1 MVIYPKKF
9 VKEMKTF
16 YDETSQE
23 KKDLLIKKIQEFHQ
37 KLKSIQPVDLKKE
50 LKIQFIHPE
59 FQAELLES
67 YLEFKDNAKHHREK
81 KD

>member
-9 VKEMKTF
+9 VDEMKTF
-16 YDETSQE
+16 YNEKEQE
-23 KKDLLIKKIQEFHQ
+23 KRDRLIKKIEEFHQ
-37 KLKSIQPVDLKKE
+37 SLKSIQPVDLKKE

-67 YLEFKDNAKHHREK
+67 YLEFKDNAKRHREK